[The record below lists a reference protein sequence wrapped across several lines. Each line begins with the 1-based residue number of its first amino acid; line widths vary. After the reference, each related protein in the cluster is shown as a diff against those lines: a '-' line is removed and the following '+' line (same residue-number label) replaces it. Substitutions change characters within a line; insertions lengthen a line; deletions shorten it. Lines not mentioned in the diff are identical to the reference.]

1 MHESLITAREYKGEV
16 DTRVNRVTR
25 DETPSEPRK
34 GNYLCNTAHPPG
46 KCPQVCKGCG
56 KKGSHLA
63 DQCWTKH
70 PELKPKFT
78 PRKKK
83 DEKKVRKERRSR
95 SRDKSVEKEDR
106 RTRTNSP

>member
-1 MHESLITAREYKGEV
+1 MHESMVTATEYNREV

-25 DETPSEPRK
+25 DETPLELRK
-34 GNYLCNTAHPPG
+34 CHYLCNTTHPPG

-56 KKGSHLA
+56 KKGSHKEN
-63 DQCWTKH
+63 QCWSMH

-83 DEKKVRKERRSR
+83 EK
-95 SRDKSVEKEDR
+95 
-106 RTRTNSP
+106 